1 VSILFTVLGGAATGG
16 VLLWLVWRWDT
27 KPNVVRVT
35 AAADLP
41 ADGFS
46 HDRFERLLRRFTDGK
61 GQLDYDAWHAD
72 ATAQRE
78 FDTYLANL
86 AEASPDS
93 DPERFADSLARLRYW
108 MHAYN
113 AFVIK
118 AVLVHWP
125 LTTVTDVKAP
135 IEAVKGLGFFYKLR
149 FVAGGTVLSLWG
161 IEREKVFASHHDPR
175 AHFVLNCASASCP
188 AIRPS
193 LPSGPA
199 LDAALAAA
207 AVEFV
212 SDPGNV
218 SIDHASR
225 RIRLSTI
232 FKWYEKDFVRDLE
245 RRGLPASAGPLDYV
259 RYIAPAALRHELKLA
274 TDYAVEYV
282 DYDWSINAAGA
293 A

>member
-1 VSILFTVLGGAATGG
+1 VSVLFTVLGGAVTGG
-16 VLLWLVWRWDT
+16 VLLWLVWRWST
-27 KPNVVRVT
+27 SANVIRVIAT
-35 AAADLP
+35 ADLP
-41 ADGFS
+41 VEGFS

-61 GQLDYDAWHAD
+61 GQLGYDAWHAD

-86 AEASPDS
+86 AVANPDS
-93 DPERFADSLARLRYW
+93 DPTHFADSPARLRYW

-125 LTTVTDVKAP
+125 LSAVTDVKAP
-135 IEAVKGLGFFYKLR
+135 IEMVKGLGFFYKLR
-149 FVAGGTVLSLWG
+149 FVAGGAVLSLWE
-161 IEREKVFASHHDPR
+161 IEREKVFASHRDPR
-175 AHFVLNCASASCP
+175 AHFVLNCSSASCP

-207 AVEFV
+207 ATEFV
-212 SDPGNV
+212 SNPDNV

-245 RRGLPASAGPLDYV
+245 RRGLPASEGPLDYV
-259 RYIAPAALRHELKLA
+259 RHIAPPALLQELERAAG
-274 TDYAVEYV
+274 YAIEYV
-282 DYDWSINAAGA
+282 DYDWSINAVGA